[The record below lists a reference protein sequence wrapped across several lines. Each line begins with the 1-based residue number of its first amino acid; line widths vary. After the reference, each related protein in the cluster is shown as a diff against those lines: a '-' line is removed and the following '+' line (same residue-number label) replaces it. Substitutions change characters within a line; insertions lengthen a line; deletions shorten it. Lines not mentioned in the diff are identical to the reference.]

1 MKSYYRFPKVIKSPN
16 ADAITAYELWREK
29 VRLISVN
36 KMDSVRPL
44 SDEGR
49 EAVRGENTGAERGT
63 ERDPPKG
70 KDVRLFG
77 ERKLVFCGLGGELTD
92 ELRSEM
98 TQPAAWDP
106 QLILSPTGERRR

>member
-1 MKSYYRFPKVIKSPN
+1 MERKS
-16 ADAITAYELWREK
+16 
-29 VRLISVN
+29 LISVN

-44 SDEGR
+44 SDKGR
-49 EAVRGENTGAERGT
+49 EAVRGENTRAERGT

-77 ERKLVFCGLGGELTD
+77 ERKLVFCSLGGELTD

-106 QLILSPTGERRR
+106 QLILSPTGERHTHTEDDEV